1 MYGFADPNTSLCEP
15 LALLKRE
22 HSPLRQQMDDFA
34 RLAETIAA
42 AAVSADPAGTADAA
56 DRLADL
62 RARVAAFV
70 AELDPHSAREE
81 DHLFP
86 MMARYIGREGGP
98 IAVMEYEH
106 ETAKQLLKTFLEAA
120 EREPLPASAARAG
133 EIASHALRAHAI
145 LTEHFMK
152 EENVLFPMAERLLNA
167 EEKAELA
174 RAYGLSP

>member
-1 MYGFADPNTSLCEP
+1 MYGFADPNTPLCEA

-22 HSPLRQQMDDFA
+22 HGPLRQQMDDFA
-34 RLAETIAA
+34 RLAETITAGTA
-42 AAVSADPAGTADAA
+42 SADPAGMDDAA
-56 DRLADL
+56 AKLADL
-62 RARVAAFV
+62 RARVKSFV

-86 MMARYIGREGGP
+86 MMVRYIGREGGP

-120 EREPLPASAARAG
+120 EREPRPASATRAG
-133 EIASHALRAHAI
+133 EIASHALRAHTI
-145 LTEHFMK
+145 LTDHFMK
-152 EENVLFPMAERLLNA
+152 EENVLFPLAERLLND

-174 RAYGLSP
+174 RAYGLSL